1 MNKHFAINHRSEA
14 GYRRDEVS
22 KHFAINHRSEGGLW
36 GGGGGGGG
44 GGGLRRRKSEGLTA
58 RSDPEDRGGHG
69 PPVGR
74 LSVASRPQKP

>member
-1 MNKHFAINHRSEA
+1 MA
-14 GYRRDEVS
+14 Y
-22 KHFAINHRSEGGLW
+22 
-36 GGGGGGGG
+36 GGGGGG